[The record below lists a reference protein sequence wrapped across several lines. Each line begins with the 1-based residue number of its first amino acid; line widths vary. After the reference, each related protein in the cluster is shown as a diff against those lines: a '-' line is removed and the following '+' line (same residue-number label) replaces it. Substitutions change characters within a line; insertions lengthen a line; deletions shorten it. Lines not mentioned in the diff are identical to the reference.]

1 MAQRPRVAP
10 HARRRAEVGIGLP
23 RANLDVARPPAG
35 GIVLVTPAE
44 RASAHNAAK
53 LLSNP
58 RDRAKWLS
66 SLGEDRAGYV
76 AALRGQA
83 PLWFGRIDREYYAE
97 IGRLLG
103 PKIVGAL

>member
-1 MAQRPRVAP
+1 M
-10 HARRRAEVGIGLP
+10 
-23 RANLDVARPPAG
+23 
-35 GIVLVTPAE
+35 TPAE
-44 RASAHNAAK
+44 RASAHNAAE

-76 AALRGQA
+76 AALRGNA
-83 PLWFGRIDREYYAE
+83 PAWFPALDREKYAL

-103 PKIVGAL
+103 PKIVAAL

>member
-10 HARRRAEVGIGLP
+10 HPRRRAAVGVRL
-23 RANLDVARPPAG
+23 ACADLDVARSPASG
-35 GIVLVTPAE
+35 SVLVTPAE
-44 RASAHNAAK
+44 RASAHNAAE

-66 SLGEDRAGYV
+66 SLGEDRADFI
-76 AALRGQA
+76 AALRGNA
-83 PLWFGRIDREYYAE
+83 PAWFPAMDREKYAL

-103 PKIVGAL
+103 PKIVAAL